1 MCFLGRLLVR
11 TLSSR
16 EQGSLCQRGFR
27 PLLDVTDPEPLPSDN
42 ALWHMPNVIIT
53 PHVSAYA
60 PVADELRVAVVR
72 ANLRRYVTGEPML
85 SVVEVERGPQGLPAG
100 AVGEGIG
107 LVPSSLTFH
116 LQALQRAGLVVQRRE
131 GRQLIYSA
139 DFDAMNGLLGY
150 LTENCCAGGDQ
161 ACAATCKPLSAPRTT
176 KRARVA

>member
-1 MCFLGRLLVR
+1 VTPEIILVEELPHPPCWQLRLHYECRRNIVLIVKTRKVIEALGALAHQHRLAVYRLL
-11 TLSSR
+11 
-16 EQGSLCQRGFR
+16 
-27 PLLDVTDPEPLPSDN
+27 
-42 ALWHMPNVIIT
+42 
-53 PHVSAYA
+53 
-60 PVADELRVAVVR
+60 
-72 ANLRRYVTGEPML
+72 
-85 SVVEVERGPQGLPAG
+85 VERGPQGLPAG

-139 DFDAMNGLLGY
+139 DFDAMNGLVGY